1 MAFLTVY
8 DLRKDHQ
15 RIRWMQEAV
24 MTTRD
29 VGLEPTHGLF
39 GSRDWWR
46 NIELGRL
53 PVFRS
58 SGRITDVYNVG
69 EGDFP
74 EFSMV
79 DVDGIETSC
88 KREANCTE
96 DDDLYVIGRRVE
108 LAYVLQRARMELAD
122 LGMDQTEKCVLT
134 LRIDVQRTRTY
145 RSGSGARHWTA
156 GHIGR
161 TVPL

>member
-1 MAFLTVY
+1 MALLTVY

-15 RIRWMQEAV
+15 RISWLQEAST
-24 MTTRD
+24 TTRH

-39 GSRDWWR
+39 GSRGWWQ

-53 PVFRS
+53 PVFRAC
-58 SGRITDVYNVG
+58 GVITEVYHVG

-74 EFSMV
+74 EFAMI
-79 DVDGIETSC
+79 DGDGIETSW

-108 LAYVLQRARMELAD
+108 LSYVLQRARMDLAD
-122 LGMDQTEKCVLT
+122 LGLDQTEKCILT
-134 LRIDVQRTRTY
+134 LRIDVPRGRTY
-145 RSGSGARHWTA
+145 RSANGGYGYAIRP
-156 GHIGR
+156 GR
-161 TVPL
+161 SLHL